1 MDAVNRAARWGLVLV
16 LLLAWLGACTSELAV
31 PTEPLRLLRTD
42 WAVAY
47 VGEPFDGALR
57 PTGGL
62 RPYRFELV
70 DGELPPGMSLSG
82 GRLVGTPTEVG
93 RFAFTVQVRDGN
105 LSQSL
110 QQVEFDVRPLP
121 DPVVRV
127 DAPRTEL
134 RSNVPLVV
142 RIEDARGWRGARIS
156 LTWDADA
163 FALVTPPSPA
173 DARLAVLHEAGD
185 GYLHVE
191 AAALGA
197 ARNGAFDLARFSL
210 RPLEPPAQLSLQ
222 LTAVSRYSGGDHL
235 VERTEGV
242 PRPAPAPT
250 SEPADADEA
259 PTPGDETAAP
269 LPPDEGEPADE
280 ATPPP
285 ADDGEASTEE
295 DDGEEAP

>member
-1 MDAVNRAARWGLVLV
+1 V
-16 LLLAWLGACTSELAV
+16 LLLALLAACTSELAV

-62 RPYRFELV
+62 RPYRFEVV
-70 DGELPPGMSLSG
+70 DGELPPGMSLSA

-142 RIEDARGWRGARIS
+142 RVEDARGWRGARIS
-156 LTWDADA
+156 LTWDAEA
-163 FALVTPPSPA
+163 FALVTPPTPA
-173 DARLAVLHEAGD
+173 DARLAVLHASGD
-185 GYLHVE
+185 GFLHVE

-197 ARNGAFDLARFSL
+197 PRNGAFELARFVL
-210 RPLEPPAQLSLQ
+210 RPLEPPTQLSLQ

-235 VERTEGV
+235 VERVEGV
-242 PRPAPAPT
+242 PRPRPEPAPAD
-250 SEPADADEA
+250 EGGAADEPPA
-259 PTPGDETAAP
+259 PEGDAATP
-269 LPPDEGEPADE
+269 LPTEDGEPAAGEPGPE

-285 ADDGEASTEE
+285 PGEADAPATEGE
-295 DDGEEAP
+295 GEEAP

>member
-1 MDAVNRAARWGLVLV
+1 MTRTTRWALV

-62 RPYRFELV
+62 RPYRFEV
-70 DGELPPGMSLSG
+70 TGGELPPGMSLSA

-110 QQVEFDVRPLP
+110 QQVDFDVRPLP

-142 RIEDARGWRGARIS
+142 RVEDARGWRGARIS
-156 LTWDADA
+156 LAWDAEA
-163 FALVTPPSPA
+163 FVLVTPPAPA
-173 DARLAVLHEAGD
+173 DARLAVLHESGD
-185 GYLHVE
+185 GFLHVD

-197 ARNGAFDLARFSL
+197 PRNGAFDLARFSL
-210 RPLEPPAQLSLQ
+210 RPLVPPAQLSLQ

-242 PRPAPAPT
+242 PRPRPAPASPG
-250 SEPADADEA
+250 EPGDADEA
-259 PTPGDETAAP
+259 PVPGEEAATP
-269 LPPDEGEPADE
+269 LPTGDGEPVDEVVPPPPGQADE
-280 ATPPP
+280 P
-285 ADDGEASTEE
+285 ANDGE
-295 DDGEEAP
+295 GEEAP

>member
-1 MDAVNRAARWGLVLV
+1 MRRAARWTLV
-16 LLLAWLGACTSELAV
+16 LLIAWLGACTSDLAV

-62 RPYRFELV
+62 RPYRFEV
-70 DGELPPGMSLSG
+70 ADGELPPGMNLSA

-105 LSQSL
+105 LSQAL

-121 DPVVRV
+121 NPVVRV

-134 RSNVPLVV
+134 RAAVPLVV
-142 RIEDARGWRGARIS
+142 RVEDARGWRGARIA
-156 LTWDADA
+156 LTWDAEA
-163 FALVTPPSPA
+163 FALVSPPSPA
-173 DARLAVLHEAGD
+173 DARLAVLHESGD
-185 GYLHVE
+185 GYLWIE

-197 ARNGAFDLARFSL
+197 PRNGAFDLGRFSL
-210 RPLEPPAQLSLQ
+210 RPLVPPAQLSLQ

-235 VERTEGV
+235 VERAEGV
-242 PRPAPAPT
+242 PRPRPAPAPAGAQEDAPAT
-250 SEPADADEA
+250 PADAEEEA
-259 PTPGDETAAP
+259 PTAPIDDGD
-269 LPPDEGEPADE
+269 
-280 ATPPP
+280 ATPPS
-285 ADDGEASTEE
+285 D
-295 DDGEEAP
+295 EEAPPTDDEEETP

>member
-1 MDAVNRAARWGLVLV
+1 MTRAVRWGVV
-16 LLLAWLGACTSELAV
+16 LLLAWLAACTSELAV

-62 RPYRFELV
+62 RPYRFEVV
-70 DGELPPGMSLSG
+70 DGELPPGMSLSA

-142 RIEDARGWRGARIS
+142 RVEDARGWRGARIS
-156 LTWDADA
+156 LTWDAAA

-173 DARLAVLHEAGD
+173 DARTAVLHASGD
-185 GYLHVE
+185 GFLHIE

-197 ARNGAFDLARFSL
+197 PRNGAFDLARFSL
-210 RPLEPPAQLSLQ
+210 RPLVPPAQLSLQ

-235 VERTEGV
+235 VERVEGV
-242 PRPAPAPT
+242 PRPRPAP
-250 SEPADADEA
+250 EPAGEAGAADEPPA
-259 PTPGDETAAP
+259 PEDGTPTA
-269 LPPDEGEPADE
+269 LPTDGGVPADGEPGAE
-280 ATPPP
+280 ATPP
-285 ADDGEASTEE
+285 GEADAPATE
-295 DDGEEAP
+295 GEEAP

>member
-1 MDAVNRAARWGLVLV
+1 VTRAVRWGLV

-42 WAVAY
+42 WPVAY

-62 RPYRFELV
+62 RPYRFEV
-70 DGELPPGMSLSG
+70 TGGELPPGMSLSA

-110 QQVEFDVRPLP
+110 QEVEFDVRPLP

-134 RSNVPLVV
+134 RSTVPLVV
-142 RIEDARGWRGARIS
+142 RVEDARGWRGARIS
-156 LTWDADA
+156 LTWNAEA

-173 DARLAVLHEAGD
+173 DARLAVVHEAGD
-185 GYLHVE
+185 GFLHVE
-191 AAALGA
+191 TAALGA
-197 ARNGAFDLARFSL
+197 PRNGAFDLARFSL
-210 RPLEPPAQLSLQ
+210 RPLAPPAQLTLQ

-235 VERTEGV
+235 VQRTEGV
-242 PRPAPAPT
+242 PRPAPAPA
-250 SEPADADEA
+250 SEPGAADEA
-259 PTPGDETAAP
+259 PAPGDEPATPSPA
-269 LPPDEGEPADE
+269 DDGEPADE
-280 ATPPP
+280 ASRPPP
-285 ADDGEASTEE
+285 PPGDAEETADE

>member
-1 MDAVNRAARWGLVLV
+1 MGVVKRALRWGLA
-16 LLLAWLGACTSELAV
+16 LLMASLGACTSDLAV

-47 VGEPFDGALR
+47 VGESFDGALR

-62 RPYRFELV
+62 RPYRFEV
-70 DGELPPGMSLSG
+70 ADGELPPGMSLAA

-105 LSQSL
+105 LSQAL

-134 RSNVPLVV
+134 RSDVPLVV
-142 RIEDARGWRGARIS
+142 RVEDARGWRGARIS
-156 LTWDADA
+156 LTWDAEA

-173 DARLAVLHEAGD
+173 DARLAVFHESGD
-185 GYLHVE
+185 GFLWID

-197 ARNGAFDLARFSL
+197 PRNGEFDLGRFSL
-210 RPLEPPAQLSLQ
+210 RPLEPPAQLSLR

-235 VERTEGV
+235 VERSEGV
-242 PRPAPAPT
+242 APPRPAPAPPG
-250 SEPADADEA
+250 EPVDGDEDAAPATGEGGQAAPSADEDA
-259 PTPGDETAAP
+259 
-269 LPPDEGEPADE
+269 
-280 ATPPP
+280 PPP
-285 ADDGEASTEE
+285 ADEDAPPPADGDPDEDEE
-295 DDGEEAP
+295 TP